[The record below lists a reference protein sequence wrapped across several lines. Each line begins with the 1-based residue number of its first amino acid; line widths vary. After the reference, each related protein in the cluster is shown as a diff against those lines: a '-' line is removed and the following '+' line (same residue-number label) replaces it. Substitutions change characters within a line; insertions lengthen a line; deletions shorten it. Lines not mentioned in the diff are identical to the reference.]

1 MTENTR
7 HVAERET
14 DPRVDLAVRQTE
26 LAEQRTLLAWLRT
39 SLALMGA
46 GVAFDKGM
54 QLFHQNR
61 LQEGT
66 AVVRHIVGLS
76 LTIASVLLL
85 SVVLWEYLKGLSRL
99 AHMKEGMPSRFP
111 PAAVASVLVIL
122 LGLALVLVLII
133 SG

>member
-1 MTENTR
+1 
-7 HVAERET
+7 
-14 DPRVDLAVRQTE
+14 
-26 LAEQRTLLAWLRT
+26 
-39 SLALMGA
+39 MGA

-54 QLFHQNR
+54 QFFHQNR

-85 SVVLWEYLKGLSRL
+85 SVVLWEYLKGLSCL
-99 AHMKEGMPSRFP
+99 AHMKEDIPPRFP